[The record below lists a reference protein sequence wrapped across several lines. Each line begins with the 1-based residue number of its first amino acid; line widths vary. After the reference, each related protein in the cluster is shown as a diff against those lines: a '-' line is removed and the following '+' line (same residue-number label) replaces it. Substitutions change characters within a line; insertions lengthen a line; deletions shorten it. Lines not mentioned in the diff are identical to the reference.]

1 MRAST
6 TQRRARGTT
15 LIEVMISMGLVL
27 IGMLALF
34 RVLVTSITGSAA
46 ASHFTQAELRAETLL
61 ETIRLAPAA
70 TLTCLSAT
78 ASASWSTCG
87 ASYAVAA
94 PTDRNGQRY
103 VLDAGSHVT
112 AGGSSGNFYDV
123 TVVIGFSD
131 DNYHTVAV
139 RTGVY
144 P

>member
-1 MRAST
+1 MRAAT
-6 TQRRARGTT
+6 TRRPARGTT

-46 ASHFTQAELRAETLL
+46 ASHFTQAELRAETLV

-78 ASASWSTCG
+78 ASANWSTCG

-103 VLDAGSHVT
+103 VLDAGSHVSV
-112 AGGSSGNFYDV
+112 GGTSGNFYDV
-123 TVVIGFSD
+123 TVIIGFSD
-131 DNYHTVAV
+131 DNYHTVGV